1 MCLPLTGQSRE
12 TPFSPVSQAAQ
23 EALTR
28 QRPGSTAISSVAV
41 ENELAS
47 SRSPSIS
54 TCGRELC
61 TVAVPNVHPH
71 GLDSTAL
78 HRIASEGVTTF
89 HSMEASRST
98 DRAVASKPSSE
109 YPTREDPS
117 RPSFSDCS
125 HDLREG
131 RTINSEGQIVYE
143 LDGGVRLAGGPPDIA
158 DEDCEG
164 PPLAILTFPPPYQR
178 Y

>member
-47 SRSPSIS
+47 SRSPSMS
-54 TCGRELC
+54 TCGAELC
-61 TVAVPNVHPH
+61 TVIPNIHPH
-71 GLDSTAL
+71 GMEAIAL
-78 HRIASEGVTTF
+78 HLTASERVTT
-89 HSMEASRST
+89 SQSIEAFP
-98 DRAVASKPSSE
+98 VASKPSSE
-109 YPTREDPS
+109 YPTREEPS

-125 HDLREG
+125 HDLRER
-131 RTINSEGQIVYE
+131 RTISSEGQIVYE

-158 DEDCEG
+158 HEDCEG
-164 PPLAILTFPPPYQR
+164 PPLATILTFPPPYQR

>member
-1 MCLPLTGQSRE
+1 MCLSLTVQPCE
-12 TPFSPVSQAAQ
+12 TRFSSFSQTTQ
-23 EALTR
+23 GALTR
-28 QRPGSTAISSVAV
+28 QRLRSTATSSVAV
-41 ENELAS
+41 ENDLSS

-71 GLDSTAL
+71 GSDSTAL
-78 HRIASEGVTTF
+78 QRTASERVAT
-89 HSMEASRST
+89 SQAMEASRSI

-117 RPSFSDCS
+117 RSSFSDCS
-125 HDLREG
+125 HDLRER
-131 RTINSEGQIVYE
+131 RTISSEGQIVYE
-143 LDGGVRLAGGPPDIA
+143 LDGGVRLAGGPQDIA
-158 DEDCEG
+158 DEDCER